1 MKLIIALL
9 FLSVLSGCVNAVVF
23 EDEDNNGLLECQEI
37 QQIGDMLNLFELLKI
52 ETNSVHR
59 LLDNPT
65 PNAREEITLHAK
77 NIEEIGRKIN
87 KLTTPGLIDEH
98 YQYDAHWL
106 ITEKLFKSK
115 LGSHLPGGFKIFSA
129 EVESVYFMGEKR
141 DDLKQFV
148 NVEKV
153 EGVKK
158 DTFAITYKNKS
169 SPLFLCQLK
178 KAMLITIVVKAR
190 NLNIDKD
197 YYVNLYIN
205 D

>member
-1 MKLIIALL
+1 MKLIISLL
-9 FLSVLSGCVNAVVF
+9 LISILSGCVNAVVF
-23 EDEDNNGLLECQEI
+23 EDEDNNSLLECQEI
-37 QQIGDMLNLFELLKI
+37 QQIGDMVDLFELLKI
-52 ETNSVHR
+52 ETTSVHR

-65 PNAREEITLHAK
+65 LSAREEITLHAK
-77 NIEEIGRKIN
+77 KIEEIGVKIN
-87 KLTTPGLIDEH
+87 KLTTPGLTHEH

-115 LGSHLPGGFKIFSA
+115 LGSHFPGGLKLFSA

-158 DTFAITYKNKS
+158 DTFYITYKNKS

-190 NLNIDKD
+190 NLNIEKD